1 LESNYRSSDPSIFLS
16 SIYRSV
22 LANMRID
29 GEFWVCPELVFTP
42 VQRTGKNLLMVI
54 NYSNIASKLLF
65 KKK

>member
-42 VQRTGKNLLMVI
+42 GEKFA
-54 NYSNIASKLLF
+54 YGYKL
-65 KKK
+65 